1 VNDNTAAHNAV
12 WNTKVQRVPSGLS
25 YAASSSYAG
34 NVVLDLASVA
44 ATAVTNA
51 FVSDSANEI
60 QVSVIDL
67 TTSTD
72 CAAAEPLDLLLVE
85 LSNDVSE
92 EDLGNA
98 PIVCH
103 SAIMY
108 TRGSVG

>member
-1 VNDNTAAHNAV
+1 M
-12 WNTKVQRVPSGLS
+12 S

-34 NVVLDLASVA
+34 NVVLDVAGVAFTSVS
-44 ATAVTNA
+44 NA
-51 FVSDSANEI
+51 FVSDGANEI

-72 CAAAEPLDLLLVE
+72 CAAAEPLDLLLVQ
-85 LSNDVSE
+85 LFNDISE
-92 EDLGNA
+92 EDLGNT